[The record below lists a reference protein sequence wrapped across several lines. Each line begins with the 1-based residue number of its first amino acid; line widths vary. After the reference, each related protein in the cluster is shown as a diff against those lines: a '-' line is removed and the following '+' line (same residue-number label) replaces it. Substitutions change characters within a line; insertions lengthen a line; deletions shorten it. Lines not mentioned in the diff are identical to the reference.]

1 MGVGDNLML
10 KLDETVTGVLGQ
22 WDISTTTIA
31 AVLIGFFAYQ
41 VFTTRDPDAHPML
54 LARQAQAS
62 PVRQEGQSSVFRSHS
77 APHGIPLNSGLNV
90 KDPGDSK
97 WARGRDGDLR
107 DIWRKTITGPVD
119 QEGKPTGEIGGIS
132 TVLGTENIIKHNL
145 GKLSFIANQSQL
157 TILKR
162 ISPDKSI

>member
-1 MGVGDNLML
+1 ML

-22 WDISTTTIA
+22 WDIYTTTIA
-31 AVLIGFFAYQ
+31 AALIGIFAYQ

-62 PVRQEGQSSVFRSHS
+62 PVRQEGQSSVFRSHA
-77 APHGIPLNSGLNV
+77 APHGMPLNAGLNV

-119 QEGKPTGEIGGIS
+119 QEGKPTGNLGEIS
-132 TVLGTENIIKHNL
+132 TVLGTENIITHEL
-145 GKLSFIANQSQL
+145 GKFNSVRIKQHLISSQL
-157 TILKR
+157 
-162 ISPDKSI
+162 ISLDKSI